1 MTLEVM
7 LVVLGSALLHA
18 LWNALVRSASDKFSS
33 TVWIVCGAAVWALP
47 LLTATPLPASESWP
61 YLLASVLIHGVYF
74 TLVALAYRGTE
85 LGVAYPLMRGS
96 APALTAVLGV
106 LLLGETLNMS
116 AITGVALVCA
126 GVLSMGV
133 GAWRN
138 GSTSTSLTQSF
149 SQLSQRPTVQGFTIM
164 VALLNAVVIASYTLV
179 DGAGVR
185 LAGNPWS
192 YTLYLFIGTALL
204 MGLMALARGR
214 WQAKALNNTVQRM
227 SRREGLRLAAWGGA
241 GTLGA
246 YGLVLWAFA
255 QAPVALVAALRE
267 TSIVFALL
275 LGAVFLKERLTRTK
289 LIAVVLIAAGAV
301 CLKLA

>member
-1 MTLEVM
+1 MTLDVM

-18 LWNALVRSASDKFSS
+18 VWNALVRNASDKFSS

-47 LLTATPLPASESWP
+47 LLDTAPLPASESWP
-61 YLLASVLIHGVYF
+61 HLVASVLIHGVYF
-74 TLVALAYRGTE
+74 TLVALAYRGSE
-85 LGVAYPLMRGS
+85 LGVAYPLMRGT
-96 APALTAVLGV
+96 APALTALMGV
-106 LLLGETLNMS
+106 LWLGETLSPS
-116 AITGVALVCA
+116 AISGVALVCA
-126 GVLSMGV
+126 GVLGMGV
-133 GAWRN
+133 AAWRCQA
-138 GSTSTSLTQSF
+138 SVQVF
-149 SQLSQRPTVQGFTIM
+149 TVV

-192 YTLYLFIGTALL
+192 YTLYLFIGTAI
-204 MGLMALARGR
+204 LMALLAYARGR
-214 WQAKALNNTVQRM
+214 WQSSGRGVSQPRIQT
-227 SRREGLRLAAWGGA
+227 REGLRLAIWGGA

-275 LGAVFLKERLTRTK
+275 IGAVFLKERVAMAKLLTV
-289 LIAVVLIAAGAV
+289 ALIAAGAV
-301 CLKLA
+301 SLKLA

>member
-1 MTLEVM
+1 M

-74 TLVALAYRGTE
+74 TLVALAYRGSE

-133 GAWRN
+133 AAWRN
-138 GSTSTSLTQSF
+138 GSSSNGLQSP
-149 SQLSQRPTVQGFTIM
+149 SVQGFTIM

-185 LAGNPWS
+185 IAGNPWS

>member
-74 TLVALAYRGTE
+74 TLVALAYRGSE

-116 AITGVALVCA
+116 AIAGVALVCA

-133 GAWRN
+133 AAWRN
-138 GSTSTSLTQSF
+138 GSSSNGLQ
-149 SQLSQRPTVQGFTIM
+149 
-164 VALLNAVVIASYTLV
+164 SYTLV

-185 LAGNPWS
+185 IAGNPWS
-192 YTLYLFIGTALL
+192 YTLSLFIGTALL

>member
-47 LLTATPLPASESWP
+47 LLTATPLPAPESWP
-61 YLLASVLIHGVYF
+61 DLLASVLIHGVYF
-74 TLVALAYRGTE
+74 TLVAQAYRGSE

-133 GAWRN
+133 AAWRN
-138 GSTSTSLTQSF
+138 GSS
-149 SQLSQRPTVQGFTIM
+149 SQLSQPPSVQGFTIT

-185 LAGNPWS
+185 VAGNPWS

-214 WQAKALNNTVQRM
+214 WQARALNNTVTRM
-227 SRREGLRLAAWGGA
+227 SRREGLHLAALGGA

-267 TSIVFALL
+267 TSIVFALF
-275 LGAVFLKERLTRTK
+275 LGAVFLKERLTRPK
-289 LIAVVLIAAGAV
+289 LIAAALIAAGAV

>member
-47 LLTATPLPASESWP
+47 LLVTTPVPASESWP

-74 TLVALAYRGTE
+74 TLVALAYRGSE

-96 APALTAVLGV
+96 APALTAVFGV

-133 GAWRN
+133 AAWRN
-138 GSTSTSLTQSF
+138 GASAQS
-149 SQLSQRPTVQGFTIM
+149 SQRPSVQGFTIM

-185 LAGNPWS
+185 VAGNPWS

-204 MGLMALARGR
+204 MGLMALVRGR
-214 WQAKALNNTVQRM
+214 WQARALNNTVTRM

-275 LGAVFLKERLTRTK
+275 LGAVFLKERLTRPK
-289 LIAVVLIAAGAV
+289 LIAVALIATGAV

>member
-1 MTLEVM
+1 M

-74 TLVALAYRGTE
+74 TLVALAYRGSE

-133 GAWRN
+133 AAWRN
-138 GSTSTSLTQSF
+138 GSSSNGLQSP
-149 SQLSQRPTVQGFTIM
+149 SVQGFTIM

-185 LAGNPWS
+185 IAGNPWS
-192 YTLYLFIGTALL
+192 YTLSLFIGTALL

>member
-1 MTLEVM
+1 
-7 LVVLGSALLHA
+7 
-18 LWNALVRSASDKFSS
+18 
-33 TVWIVCGAAVWALP
+33 
-47 LLTATPLPASESWP
+47 
-61 YLLASVLIHGVYF
+61 VYF
-74 TLVALAYRGTE
+74 TLVALAYRGSE

-133 GAWRN
+133 AAWRN
-138 GSTSTSLTQSF
+138 GSSSKSSSHLA
-149 SQLSQRPTVQGFTIM
+149 QRPSVQGFTIM

-204 MGLMALARGR
+204 MGLMAWARGR
-214 WQAKALNNTVQRM
+214 WQARALNNTVQRM
-227 SRREGLRLAAWGGA
+227 SQREGLRLAAWGGA

-275 LGAVFLKERLTRTK
+275 LGAVFLKERLTRPK
-289 LIAVVLIAAGAV
+289 LIAVGLIAAGAV

>member
-133 GAWRN
+133 AAWRN
-138 GSTSTSLTQSF
+138 GSSSNGLQSP
-149 SQLSQRPTVQGFTIM
+149 SVQGFTIM

-185 LAGNPWS
+185 IAGNPWS

>member
-1 MTLEVM
+1 M

-106 LLLGETLNMS
+106 LLLGEILNMS

-133 GAWRN
+133 AAWRN
-138 GSTSTSLTQSF
+138 GSSSNGLQSP
-149 SQLSQRPTVQGFTIM
+149 SVQGFTIM

-185 LAGNPWS
+185 IAGNPWS

-275 LGAVFLKERLTRTK
+275 LGAVFLKERLTRPK

>member
-133 GAWRN
+133 AAWRN
-138 GSTSTSLTQSF
+138 GSSSNGLQSP
-149 SQLSQRPTVQGFTIM
+149 SVQGFTIM

-185 LAGNPWS
+185 IAGNPWS

-275 LGAVFLKERLTRTK
+275 LGAVFLKERLTRPK
-289 LIAVVLIAAGAV
+289 LIAVALIAAGAV

>member
-1 MTLEVM
+1 MTLEVV

-74 TLVALAYRGTE
+74 TLVALAYRGSE

-133 GAWRN
+133 AAWRN
-138 GSTSTSLTQSF
+138 GSSSNGLQSP
-149 SQLSQRPTVQGFTIM
+149 SVQGFTIM

-185 LAGNPWS
+185 IAGNPWS
-192 YTLYLFIGTALL
+192 YTLSLFIGTALL

-227 SRREGLRLAAWGGA
+227 SRREGLRLAALGGA

>member
-1 MTLEVM
+1 M

-133 GAWRN
+133 AAWRN
-138 GSTSTSLTQSF
+138 GSSSNGLQSP
-149 SQLSQRPTVQGFTIM
+149 SVQGFTIM

-185 LAGNPWS
+185 IAGNPWS

>member
-133 GAWRN
+133 AAWRN
-138 GSTSTSLTQSF
+138 GSSSNGLQSP
-149 SQLSQRPTVQGFTIM
+149 SVQGFTIM

-185 LAGNPWS
+185 IAGNPWS
-192 YTLYLFIGTALL
+192 YTLSLFIGTALL

-275 LGAVFLKERLTRTK
+275 LGAVFLKERLTRPK
-289 LIAVVLIAAGAV
+289 LIAVALIAAGAV

>member
-74 TLVALAYRGTE
+74 TLVALAYRGSE

-133 GAWRN
+133 AAWRN
-138 GSTSTSLTQSF
+138 GSSSNGLQSP
-149 SQLSQRPTVQGFTIM
+149 SVQGFTIM

-185 LAGNPWS
+185 IAGNPWS